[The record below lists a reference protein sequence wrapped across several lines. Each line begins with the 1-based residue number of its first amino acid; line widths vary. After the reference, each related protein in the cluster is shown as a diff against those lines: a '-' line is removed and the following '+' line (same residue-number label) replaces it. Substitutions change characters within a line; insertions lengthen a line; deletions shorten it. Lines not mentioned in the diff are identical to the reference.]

1 MDLHEQTRKPR
12 GKYFPQPPDVTIAP
26 ITEQAK
32 AVTELKGGAKE
43 IEKISPTGCEDAL
56 FAHTLWYR

>member
-26 ITEQAK
+26 ITEQTK
-32 AVTELKGGAKE
+32 AVRGARE
-43 IEKISPTGCEDAL
+43 REKIHST
-56 FAHTLWYR
+56 